1 MLKMSP
7 VTELATLF
15 LKPGINVEDQSSP
28 EGQIALESLSTISS
42 QPGFERLYYG
52 PILEDASLFQ
62 LFVGTY
68 SLDFQRKHLPAS
80 TTTPRPLIHHFVC
93 VHLLT

>member
-1 MLKMSP
+1 MSP

-15 LKPGINVEDQSSP
+15 LKPGIDVEDQSSL

-62 LFVGTY
+62 IFIGAY
-68 SLDFQRKHLPAS
+68 SQDLQRKHLLPS
-80 TTTPRPLIHHFVC
+80 TTAT
-93 VHLLT
+93 